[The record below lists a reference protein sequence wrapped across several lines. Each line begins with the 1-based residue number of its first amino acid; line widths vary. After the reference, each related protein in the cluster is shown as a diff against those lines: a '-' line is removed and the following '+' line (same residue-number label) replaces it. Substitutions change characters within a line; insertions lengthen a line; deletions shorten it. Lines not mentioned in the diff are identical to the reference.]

1 MIDIT
6 GNHFTSQSTTWH
18 GTSRR
23 FMADMHDVSSEF
35 ARLGIQALMTKVL
48 RCWLAIGSDPLRQF
62 WLDEKMLRP
71 ALIHLKNF
79 T

>member
-1 MIDIT
+1 
-6 GNHFTSQSTTWH
+6 
-18 GTSRR
+18 
-23 FMADMHDVSSEF
+23 MADMHDVSSEF